1 MRPIEETKFYRI
13 LDANINRAR
22 EGLRV
27 CEDICRFI
35 LGHQKSTQQWKSLR
49 HRLTALVSRLPMTKV
64 LAARNIEHDVGKKS
78 AAAEFQRKDTG
89 DIFWANAQR
98 VKESIRVLEE
108 LTKLRDKRLAQEFK
122 KIRYQVYAL
131 EKKIIEQ
138 C

>member
-13 LDANINRAR
+13 LDANINRAK

-27 CEDICRFI
+27 CEDVCRFI
-35 LGHQKSTQQWKSLR
+35 LDHQKSTQQWKALR

-78 AAAEFQRKDTG
+78 VTAEFQRKDTR

-122 KIRYQVYAL
+122 KIRYHVYAL